1 MKILS
6 IETSCDETSVAIIEA
21 TGGLEKPNFT
31 VLSHLILS
39 QVKIHE
45 KYGGVF
51 PNLAKREHSKN
62 LGPLLKKA
70 LDEAGLW
77 VAKDNKIPED
87 QVKKIK
93 TDLSR
98 EPELFTNLLNIFETG
113 VAPQID
119 LIAVTNGPG
128 LEPALWVGINAAKT
142 LSEMWSVP
150 VMPVNHME
158 GHISSVL
165 SNLNGPVQFPAL
177 ALLISGGHTELVII
191 SDWLTH
197 TIIGETR
204 DDAVGEVFD
213 KVARMLGLPYPGGP
227 QISALAEEARSEEIR
242 AGSEKTAKNQTPSG
256 KATEKATEKVLE
268 KTTEKIPK
276 QKFNFPRPMIKSP
289 DYDFSFSGL
298 KTSVL
303 YAIRDLLVIRP
314 ILDISTK
321 KSIALEFENAIIDTL
336 LAKTKRAI
344 DEFTPKTLIIAGGV
358 ISNKAIRG
366 AFDNLTKENG
376 GIVFLVPTQGLSTDN
391 ALMIAMAAYIRQQKS
406 PTSISADRDF
416 SAEGNLRLS

>member
-21 TGGLEKPNFT
+21 SGGLEKPDFN
-31 VLSHLILS
+31 VLSHLVLS

-62 LGPLLKKA
+62 LGPLVKKA
-70 LDEAGLW
+70 LEEAGLW
-77 VAKDNKIPED
+77 VDANNKIPAE
-87 QVKKIK
+87 QVEKIK

-98 EPELFTNLLNIFETG
+98 EPELFTNLLNIFETSA
-113 VAPQID
+113 VPEID

-142 LSEMWSVP
+142 LGEIWNVP
-150 VMPVNHME
+150 VMPINHME

-165 SNLNGPVQFPAL
+165 TSAKSAIQFPAL
-177 ALLISGGHTELVII
+177 ALLISGGHTELVLI
-191 SDWLTH
+191 SDWLTYKV
-197 TIIGETR
+197 IGETR

-227 QISALAEEARSEEIR
+227 QISALAEEARAE
-242 AGSEKTAKNQTPSG
+242 ANT
-256 KATEKATEKVLE
+256 KAEVVENVSYGASAVPTFE
-268 KTTEKIPK
+268 
-276 QKFNFPRPMIKSP
+276 FPRPMIKSP

-303 YAIRDLLVIRP
+303 YAIRDLMVIRP
-314 ILDISTK
+314 ALDLATK
-321 KSIALEFENAIIDTL
+321 KAIALEFENAIIETL
-336 LAKTKRAI
+336 LAKTQRAI
-344 DEFTPKTLIIAGGV
+344 EEFVPKTLIIAGGV
-358 ISNKAIRG
+358 ISNKAIRQ
-366 AFDNLTKENG
+366 AFEKLTKNSSSYGQE
-376 GIVFLVPTQGLSTDN
+376 ITFLVPTQALSTDN
-391 ALMIAMAAYIRQQKS
+391 ALMIAIAAYIRQQKS
-406 PTSISADRDF
+406 PTSISADRNF